1 MADHKKAHEELKRV
15 YNIPLR
21 KAFLN
26 VQRYKRAKK
35 AINAIKA
42 FLVKNMKSEDVRLGQ
57 NINLKV
63 WEHGIKNPPHHIQ
76 VNATKNKDGVVNA
89 ELVGFEYSEKKPEQ
103 MSRKD
108 RKAVES
114 KAEEKKEAANEEKAV
129 KKGKKA
135 LQKELNSQKQ

>member
-1 MADHKKAHEELKRV
+1 MTDHKKNHEELKRV

-26 VQRYKRAKK
+26 VQKYKRAKK
-35 AINAIKA
+35 AINAIRA
-42 FLVKNMKSEDVRLGQ
+42 FLEKHMKAEEVRIGQ
-57 NINLKV
+57 RINTKI

-76 VNATKNKDGVVNA
+76 VNATKTKEGIVNA

-103 MSRKD
+103 MSKKD
-108 RKAVES
+108 KKTVEN
-114 KAEEKKEAANEEKAV
+114 KVEDQKEAAKEEKAV

-135 LQKELNSQKQ
+135 LQKELDSQKQ